1 MSLRFGIFW
10 VKEGI
15 FIFLCIIMINTIKLR
30 NDSNRNYNG
39 IKPGQTVNVEDP
51 TFYIANGFHPIDE
64 LPAEREDG
72 GLESKTLKEL
82 KELCQELSIE
92 VPNNAKKADLIELIE
107 KASAEEKKDE
117 EESDEDLEKELE

>member
-1 MSLRFGIFW
+1 
-10 VKEGI
+10 
-15 FIFLCIIMINTIKLR
+15 MINTIKLR
-30 NDSNRNYNG
+30 NDSKRSYNG

-51 TFYIANGFHPIDE
+51 TFYIANGFNPIDE
-64 LPAEREDG
+64 LSAEKEDG

>member
-1 MSLRFGIFW
+1 
-10 VKEGI
+10 
-15 FIFLCIIMINTIKLR
+15 MINTIKLR
-30 NDSNRNYNG
+30 NDSKRSYNG

-51 TFYIANGFHPIDE
+51 TFYIANGFHPIDK
-64 LPAEREDG
+64 LPTEKADG

-92 VPNNAKKADLIELIE
+92 IPNNAKKAELIELIE
-107 KASAEEKKDE
+107 KASSEEEGKNE